1 MHGLRFPKSES
12 DSRVKAA
19 RAAMQERNID
29 LLAVFSAQG
38 SMRYGQRGHVM
49 YLSGYEPYFGNTMMI
64 LSREENHE
72 SLLMI
77 DSADYF
83 PSDCTWVEATE
94 NVQDPVALIER
105 YLETS
110 GMNDATI
117 GVVGEYSVDSK
128 LMDRMRSELGEDRI
142 VVASDILERARSV
155 KSSYEIECISQAV
168 RIAEK
173 GFEALRERAAEGM
186 GEASLV
192 GDVEKACRES
202 GSEAFPHNTMI
213 TSGADPQHLDWWWYC
228 GDRKLAAGDSFNLD
242 IGTMYRG
249 YCSDMAR
256 SFCLGQA
263 PKSSQDAYDVLANAF
278 EAARRLCRPGIAASA
293 VNEAVTE
300 VMEEE
305 FEGDF
310 SGIGHGIGLEVH
322 EWPFVGYGYIPKDA
336 IYRDS
341 VLEEGMVLSIEPQ
354 ITLPDVGYIQLEDEV
369 VVSPSG
375 GKRLSTLPHE
385 IIEC

>member
-173 GFEALRERAAEGM
+173 GFEALRERAVEGI

-192 GDVEKACRES
+192 GEVEKAWAKLMRS
-202 GSEAFPHNTMI
+202 GSTAASSP
-213 TSGADPQHLDWWWYC
+213 TS
-228 GDRKLAAGDSFNLD
+228 
-242 IGTMYRG
+242 
-249 YCSDMAR
+249 
-256 SFCLGQA
+256 
-263 PKSSQDAYDVLANAF
+263 
-278 EAARRLCRPGIAASA
+278 RRTRAMRPGPCGAAASRQLRWISTA
-293 VNEAVTE
+293 MPISCTSRSVA
-300 VMEEE
+300 
-305 FEGDF
+305 GKPCA
-310 SGIGHGIGLEVH
+310 GIAPPGWYTRGP
-322 EWPFVGYGYIPKDA
+322 WTD
-336 IYRDS
+336 
-341 VLEEGMVLSIEPQ
+341 
-354 ITLPDVGYIQLEDEV
+354 
-369 VVSPSG
+369 PSRSARPAG
-375 GKRLSTLPHE
+375 CAPGCAR
-385 IIEC
+385 